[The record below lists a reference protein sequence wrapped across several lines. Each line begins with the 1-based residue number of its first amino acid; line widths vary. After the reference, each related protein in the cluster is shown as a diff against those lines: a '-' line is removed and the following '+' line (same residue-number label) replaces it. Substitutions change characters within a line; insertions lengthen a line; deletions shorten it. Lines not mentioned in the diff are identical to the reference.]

1 MNAPEKLRA
10 GTVAVDPVRIN
21 PAQQTPAQ
29 RARYCTSENPFT
41 FGYPP
46 VPVRQFLRE
55 RDRAFDASTPTSTIA
70 LDASDDLAI
79 AYMATTPTLLC
90 RYFRIRAGEELRTA
104 FAASSEVFYVM
115 RGGGESRNQAETIA
129 WGGGDVLCFPSGE
142 TVHRA
147 QKDSL
152 LFGVSDEPLLAFEG
166 LRPPPA
172 DKPAVKATH
181 WPAAEIENVFQ
192 GVYTRPRT
200 IRTTGCSVMF
210 SCHDFAPGY
219 HTTPLINTAIN
230 TLEAGGDQRPH
241 RHNGAAIT
249 LAIQGEGIHSMI
261 EDKRVDWSDGAAQ
274 ITPGSLLHSHHNR
287 SDKRMRSFV
296 IQDEGL
302 HYYTRTPGFSFG

>member
-10 GTVAVDPVRIN
+10 GPV
-21 PAQQTPAQ
+21 PQATPAQ

-41 FGYPP
+41 FSYPP
-46 VPVRQFLRE
+46 VPARQFLAE
-55 RDRAFDASTPTSTIA
+55 RDRAFDAATPTSAIA
-70 LDASDDLAI
+70 LDASDDLAT
-79 AYMATTPTLLC
+79 AYAATTPTLLC
-90 RYFRIRAGEELRTA
+90 RYFRIRAGEELGTD
-104 FAASSEVFYVM
+104 FTASSEVFYVM
-115 RGGGESRNQAETIA
+115 RGSGGSRNRDEFIE
-129 WGGGDVLCFPSGE
+129 WGAGDVLCFPSGD

-147 QKDSL
+147 TEDSV

-172 DKPAVKATH
+172 GEPAVKATH
-181 WPAAEIENVFQ
+181 WPAAEIERVFQ
-192 GVYTRPRT
+192 DVYTRPRT

-241 RHNGAAIT
+241 RHNGVAVT
-249 LAIQGEGIHSMI
+249 LAIEGEGIHSMI
-261 EDKRVDWSDGAAQ
+261 EDQRIDWSTGAAQ
-274 ITPGSLLHSHHNR
+274 ITPASLLHSHHNR
-287 SDKRMRSFV
+287 GSKRMRSFV